1 MNFRQG
7 VCGNHAGGQ
16 SLAHK
21 ALLQGYYWPTMKA
34 DVTLYAKKC
43 DRCQRYSNLM
53 KAPPT
58 ELTAIF
64 CPWPFAKWGFDVI
77 GPLPVGPGGV
87 KFAIVAVDYFTK
99 WVEAIALARITEQN
113 VVKFLREHIIYRF
126 GIPQSLVSDNAL
138 QFRGQ
143 IIMDL
148 CEEFGIS
155 KDFSTTRHP

>member
-1 MNFRQG
+1 MEEIATYLRDDRLPNDREAARRVKYHAEHYLLLGDRLYKRGISTPLLRCLGPEEAQAVLQEIHEG

-34 DVTLYAKKC
+34 DAALYAKKC

-64 CPWPFAKWGFDVI
+64 CPWPFAK
-77 GPLPVGPGGV
+77 
-87 KFAIVAVDYFTK
+87 
-99 WVEAIALARITEQN
+99 
-113 VVKFLREHIIYRF
+113 
-126 GIPQSLVSDNAL
+126 
-138 QFRGQ
+138 
-143 IIMDL
+143 
-148 CEEFGIS
+148 
-155 KDFSTTRHP
+155 